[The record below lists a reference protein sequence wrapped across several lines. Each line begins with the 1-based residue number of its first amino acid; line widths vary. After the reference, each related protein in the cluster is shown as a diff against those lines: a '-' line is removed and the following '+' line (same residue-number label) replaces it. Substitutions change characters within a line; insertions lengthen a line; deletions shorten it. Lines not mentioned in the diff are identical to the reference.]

1 MEGIIAGALPKSP
14 GQDSQE
20 SAAKEHILMEP
31 SEEKPKLTLVV
42 NNGKVIPQGKPQE
55 IRIM

>member
-1 MEGIIAGALPKSP
+1 
-14 GQDSQE
+14 
-20 SAAKEHILMEP
+20 MEP

-42 NNGKVIPQGKPQE
+42 NNGKVIPQEKSQE